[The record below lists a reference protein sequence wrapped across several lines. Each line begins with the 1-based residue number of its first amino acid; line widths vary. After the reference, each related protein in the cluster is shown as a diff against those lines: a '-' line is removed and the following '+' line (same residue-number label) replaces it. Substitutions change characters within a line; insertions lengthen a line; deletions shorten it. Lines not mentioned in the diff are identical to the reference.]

1 MKPILCLSIIA
12 LLSSCGN
19 SNDNSS
25 TKIAKE
31 PISQSQL
38 QYQKLTFKSLNSFRL
53 LKKMTPS
60 PFDIDVVTETEEEKN
75 EYINN
80 QIPEEVKSLD
90 QKNIEIIAYA
100 FPVKLDKELT
110 SAIVLMSVAPNCCYG
125 DVLKL
130 NDLIYV
136 EITNPKVRIRENQLV
151 KILGKLTVKT
161 KILENQTSRF
171 MYWIK
176 ADAITVESK

>member
-1 MKPILCLSIIA
+1 M
-12 LLSSCGN
+12 
-19 SNDNSS
+19 
-25 TKIAKE
+25 
-31 PISQSQL
+31 
-38 QYQKLTFKSLNSFRL
+38 
-53 LKKMTPS
+53 
-60 PFDIDVVTETEEEKN
+60 
-75 EYINN
+75 
-80 QIPEEVKSLD
+80 

-176 ADAITVESK
+176 ADAITIESK